1 MLDRSA
7 VSSATEGKVVRASF
21 RVQARRVLR
30 TKIITGELEAGK
42 LYSVGEF
49 AELLGVSATPVR
61 EALGDLEQLG
71 LIEVIRNRGFRVP
84 QLTEHDLDEIFQV
97 RAMLEITAL
106 DEVVVR
112 LSDADLAA
120 CRKLV
125 QRCLHSADARDL
137 AGFLEAD
144 RDFHL
149 TLLGA
154 LGNERLVEVVD
165 RLRDQTRLYGLIGL
179 APERLVASAIEHAAL
194 LEAIAE
200 RDAPKARIQLKRHL
214 EHTRGLWAG
223 RPDREGSD
231 ALPAAQ
237 VSPRL
242 H

>member
-1 MLDRSA
+1 MLDRSP
-7 VSSATEGKVVRASF
+7 VSSAAESKVERASF

-84 QLTEHDLDEIFQV
+84 PLTDHDLDEIFQV

-106 DEVVVR
+106 DEVILR
-112 LSDADLAA
+112 LSAGDLAV
-120 CRKLV
+120 CRELV
-125 QRCLHSADARDL
+125 RRCLHSAEARDL

-149 TLLGA
+149 TLLGT
-154 LGNERLVEVVD
+154 LGNVRLVEVVD
-165 RLRDQTRLYGLIGL
+165 RLRDQTRLYGLLSL
-179 APERLVASAIEHAAL
+179 APERLVASAEEHAGL
-194 LEAIAE
+194 LEAIAD
-200 RDAPKARIQLKRHL
+200 RDAESARVHLRRHL

-223 RPDREGSD
+223 RPDRPASE
-231 ALPAAQ
+231 APPAAQ
-237 VSPRL
+237 LSASL
-242 H
+242 Q

>member
-1 MLDRSA
+1 M
-7 VSSATEGKVVRASF
+7 SSVTGSKVERASF
-21 RVQARRVLR
+21 RVQARRLLR

-84 QLTEHDLDEIFQV
+84 PLTDHDLDEIFQV

-106 DEVVVR
+106 DEVILK
-112 LSDADLAA
+112 LSADDLAA
-120 CRKLV
+120 CRELV
-125 QRCLHSADARDL
+125 QRCLRSAEARDL
-137 AGFLEAD
+137 NGFLEAD

-149 TLLGA
+149 TLLSS
-154 LGNERLVEVVD
+154 LGNQRLVEIID

-179 APERLVASAIEHAAL
+179 APERLVASAEEHAAL
-194 LEAIAE
+194 LEAIADH
-200 RDAPKARIQLKRHL
+200 DARNAGVQLKRHL

-223 RPDREGSD
+223 RPDKDVSEPPPA
-231 ALPAAQ
+231 ALPANIQ
-237 VSPRL
+237 
-242 H
+242 